1 MKIRQH
7 HRIIVLLVF
16 IAATTTACGHKIFL
30 PEETVPTPVVPT
42 LPLSIAIHYHESMQD
57 IEAQVTAPSFGAITV
72 FPTDAQFAGFE
83 RVFTQLFTHTTNVD
97 DANSVPAGFDGLLA
111 VQLNS
116 FEINGQEQTNNP
128 FLYRV
133 EITYDIDI
141 YNNNTNTHHSWI
153 VTGEGVAFDQDTNPG
168 PLIREASE
176 LALRDALSII
186 AIDFLQHANVN
197 KWLQA
202 STTK

>member
-1 MKIRQH
+1 MNIGRYN
-7 HRIIVLLVF
+7 RILVIVVMV
-16 IAATTTACGHKIFL
+16 TTLTSCGHKIFL

-42 LPLSIAIHYHESMQD
+42 LPLSMAIHYHESLQA

-72 FPTDAQFAGFE
+72 FPSDAQFVGFA
-83 RVFTQLFTHTTNVD
+83 RVFTQMFTNTTIVD
-97 DANSVPAGFDGLLA
+97 DANSVPTGYDGLLA

-116 FEINGQEQTNNP
+116 FEIIGQEQTSNP

-141 YNNNTNTHHSWI
+141 YSNNTNTHHSWI
-153 VTGEGVAFDQDTNPG
+153 VTGEGVAYDQDTNPG
-168 PLIREASE
+168 PLMREASE

-186 AIDFLQHANVN
+186 AIDFLQHANVHQ
-197 KWLQA
+197 WLQA
-202 STTK
+202 STTE